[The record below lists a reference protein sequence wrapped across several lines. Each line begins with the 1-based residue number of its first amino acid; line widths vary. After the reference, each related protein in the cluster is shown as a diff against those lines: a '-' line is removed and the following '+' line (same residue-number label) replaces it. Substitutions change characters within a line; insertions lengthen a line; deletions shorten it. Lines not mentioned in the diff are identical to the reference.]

1 MKSNIGKSDSFQVYR
16 SQTSSCSET
25 SNSSSSSDNSDTP
38 LKRFNR
44 LVRTSVARHWAHFR
58 KKKSRLLV
66 RGRSV
71 SDTGLCSI
79 VDREVNYLDIGSG
92 KHHSLLVLDGA
103 RHYTVPALFV
113 TVLEVYINYQVI
125 SRFKKIFRSAG
136 GSASA
141 LGLEEA
147 SDSDAERP
155 RRHHLRVPS
164 PHYIAQSTGNFAGA
178 AGGGCGAPRSAPATP
193 LQLESHPRTTKHDK

>member
-1 MKSNIGKSDSFQVYR
+1 MKSNIGKSDSFHVYH

-25 SNSSSSSDNSDTP
+25 SNSSSSSGNSDTP

-71 SDTGLCSI
+71 SDTGLSSI

-92 KHHSLLVLDGA
+92 KHHSLLVLDGV

-113 TVLEVYINYQVI
+113 T
-125 SRFKKIFRSAG
+125 SAG

-164 PHYIAQSTGNFAGA
+164 PQYIAQ
-178 AGGGCGAPRSAPATP
+178 
-193 LQLESHPRTTKHDK
+193 